1 MQTTKT
7 REQIQSEALLA
18 LKQNNY
24 NGTVILSTG
33 TGKSKVAIDAI
44 KEGNFKNILITSPRT
59 NLKENWRAEIIK
71 WWPAVDNNYAFAVE
85 GVSNSWQAKV
95 QDTLLTIENIQT
107 CYKWSLEQI
116 QQFDYIIQDEIHTMA
131 TPEYGRL
138 INLAK
143 SLDIPVTG
151 LTATS
156 DAHKPEKELFYKV
169 YCPIVYEYLDSAKD
183 GIVNGRKYIVYKY
196 ELTYDYKVTAGT
208 KAKPFVNG
216 EKTQYE
222 YLSSAIKKGQVM
234 MSRTGSQDWFRDAAN
249 WGWKNQGSPAQKAA
263 AIQYLNAIKYRKEFL
278 WNLTSSADIAARIK
292 YSILHDKNNKVLLF
306 SELTKQAEKLSKYTV
321 HSNNDEELNA
331 KNLRDFDRGTIRELA
346 SCNSLTL
353 GLNIKGANY
362 AIMESYSGST
372 TGFAQKAGRTDRL
385 AVDDI
390 ATVIFIVPKGTQSEQ
405 WFNNATKSL
414 DLSEAIYVSN
424 INDLKKVL

>member
-1 MQTTKT
+1 MQDTKT
-7 REQIQSEALLA
+7 RQQIQSEALLA

-24 NGTVILSTG
+24 NGTIILSTG

-44 KEGNFKNILITSPRT
+44 KDGNFKNILITSPRT
-59 NLKENWRAEIIK
+59 NLKENWQKELDK
-71 WWPAVDNNYAFAVE
+71 WGQGWLF
-85 GVSNSWQAKV
+85 G
-95 QDTLLTIENIQT
+95 DTHVITVENIQT
-107 CYKWSLEQI
+107 CYKWSLERI

-143 SLDIPVTG
+143 SLNIPVTG

-169 YCPIVYEYLDSAKD
+169 YCPIIYKYLDSARD
-183 GIVNGRKYIVYKY
+183 GIVNGRKYIVYEY
-196 ELTYDYKVTAGT
+196 ELTDDYKVTAGT
-208 KAKPFVNG
+208 KAKPFLNG
-216 EKTQYE
+216 EKSQYE
-222 YLSSAIKKGQVM
+222 YLTKALKKGQVM

-278 WNLTSSADIAARIK
+278 WNLSSSADIALKIK
-292 YSILHDKNNKVLLF
+292 RDIISIVKDRWDNFPKPKYERLNKVLLF

-372 TGFAQKAGRTDRL
+372 TGFAQKSGRLDRL

-424 INDLKKVL
+424 INDLKRVL